1 MIGKLLM
8 DDHEATEGLTALEL
22 PDDVNEKVTA
32 LSREG
37 DALAKAGRYA
47 EAKQAYLQALPLLPD
62 NPNQWTAAA
71 WLYVAIGDASFHHG
85 LYDEAFD
92 AFFQAVQCQGDWA
105 IHSYT
110 YASGSCTTKR
120 ATSTR
125 LPTNSQ
131 GPTWGPGSTYSAKT
145 TLGLPRFD
153 GHPRSGAGRAPG
165 GCPASWRA
173 WERS

>member
-92 AFFQAVQCQGDWA
+92 AFFQAVQCPGGLGNPF
-105 IHSYT
+105 IHLRLGQLYYEKGNLDKAADELT
-110 YASGSCTTKR
+110 R
-120 ATSTR
+120 A
-125 LPTNSQ
+125 
-131 GPTWGPGSTYSAKT
+131 YM
-145 TLGLPRFD
+145 
-153 GHPRSGAGRAPG
+153 GAGFDIFCEDDSKYVDFLETRIQL
-165 GCPASWRA
+165 
-173 WERS
+173 